1 MNRTNDMYSSE
12 DLKKVVEAVISG
24 KLSLREASKI
34 YNIPKSTIADKK
46 DAVIIEKQK
55 RGPSTTLTNDEEKSF
70 VLYIQVQ
77 H

>member
-12 DLKKVVEAVISG
+12 DLKKAVKAVNSG
-24 KLSLREASKI
+24 RLSLREASKI

-55 RGPSTTLTNDEEKSF
+55 RGPSTTLTNDEEKSL

-77 H
+77 Y